1 MEINI
6 PNDVKNII
14 DKIYECGYEAY
25 IVGGCVRDSIIGI
38 KPNDYDITTSAT
50 PKQVKSI
57 FKGYKIIET
66 GIKHGTITIINN
78 KNEYEITTF
87 RIDGDYKDN
96 RRPENVE
103 FTNDIEKDL
112 QRRDFTVNAIAY
124 NHKRG
129 IVDKFNGLNDIDKKI
144 IKTVGNPDER
154 FKEDGLRIIRAVRF
168 SSKLNFEID
177 EKTLKSIYK
186 NINLIKNISVER
198 IQEEFNKILISDF
211 PQKMYILYDAKLF
224 EVLNIKN
231 VKINKHDLEKLNFSK
246 KDLILRLIIF
256 IYILGDINESKR
268 ILNLLRYSNKI
279 KKQCIEVLEKIDDK
293 ITDNKVGLKIYL
305 KEIGDESLNYLL
317 EAKKIIDKEFKE
329 KYYQKIKEIIN
340 QIKKNNECY
349 TLKSLVLNGK
359 DLEVLGYK
367 GKEIGEMLNILLN
380 NVIENPNLNNKKD
393 LIKIISMM

>member
-367 GKEIGEMLNILLN
+367 GKQIGEMLKILLN